1 MKSTQHE
8 AQNAAALT
16 RRAFLPSLGEARLL
30 LLRALERRA
39 RSAGPLFSAALMSL
53 AAPALGEV
61 GVERW
66 ARAWF
71 AWQRWSATRF

>member
-1 MKSTQHE
+1 
-8 AQNAAALT
+8 
-16 RRAFLPSLGEARLL
+16 LGDARLL
-30 LLRALERRA
+30 LLRALERRV
-39 RSAGPLFSAALMSL
+39 RSAAPLFSAALMSL

-71 AWQRWSATRF
+71 AWQR